1 MKFKTILFSA
11 CLLIGLQLSAQ
22 KFAYID
28 SDYVLSHM
36 QEYSDAQQELNKLSV
51 DWQTEIEEKYESIA
65 RLEAS
70 YRAEKVLLTDEM
82 KRRREEDI
90 TRKKQEAT
98 ELQKSKF
105 GIDGELFQRREQLIQ
120 PVQDKM
126 FEAIKEVSSTSGYMV
141 IFDIKKNSNMLYSN
155 PKYNVSDK
163 VIKKMGYKPGET
175 IEDTNKE
182 GGESMKSGGKSGGK
196 SGNKQSTQTTSNSKG
211 QQVRSGGKSSR
222 GKK

>member
-1 MKFKTILFSA
+1 MKFKTIFFSA
-11 CLLIGLQLSAQ
+11 CLLLGLQMSAQ

-36 QEYSDAQQELNKLSV
+36 QEYSDAQQELNRLSV
-51 DWQTEIEEKYESIA
+51 QWQTEIEEKYESIA

-90 TRKKQEAT
+90 MRKKQEAA

-105 GIDGELFQRREQLIQ
+105 GIEGELFQRREQLIQ

-126 FEAIKEVSSTSGYMV
+126 FEAIKEVASTSGYMV

-175 IEDTNKE
+175 IEETNAE
-182 GGESMKSGGKSGGK
+182 GSDGKSGSN
-196 SGNKQSTQTTSNSKG
+196 SGNKQSTQTSSGSKG
-211 QQVRSGGKSSR
+211 QQVRSSGKSSG